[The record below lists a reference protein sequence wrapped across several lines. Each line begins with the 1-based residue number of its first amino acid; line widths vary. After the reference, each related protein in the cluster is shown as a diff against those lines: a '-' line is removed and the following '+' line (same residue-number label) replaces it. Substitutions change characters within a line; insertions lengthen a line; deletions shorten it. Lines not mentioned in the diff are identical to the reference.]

1 MISEQNGS
9 QNGIN
14 KPRLKRFNRKIVFVL
29 LIVALGV
36 IAVLLIWILNINNM
50 PNSREIL
57 VMAKLAQPSELSK
70 NLKVEIRPAIVNNR
84 VIPKQGWLFIRFQME
99 PKEIHNYLSNS
110 PSIDMDTY
118 RPLSVSS
125 FCEENPPWWQI
136 NHSAPGR
143 IYPLAKQK
151 NIINGI
157 VAVDDDTN
165 TVLIFVWYGVVTR
178 NQINVLEEFLEDVWH
193 EVTDVFG
200 Y

>member
-29 LIVALGV
+29 LIVSLGI

-84 VIPKQGWLFIRFQME
+84 VIPKHGWLFIRFQME
-99 PKEIHNYLSNS
+99 PNEFHNYLSNS

-118 RPLSVSS
+118 RPLSVLS

-136 NHSAPGR
+136 NYSAPGR

-151 NIINGI
+151 NIIDGI

-178 NQINVLEEFLEDVWH
+178 NQINVVEEFLEDVWH